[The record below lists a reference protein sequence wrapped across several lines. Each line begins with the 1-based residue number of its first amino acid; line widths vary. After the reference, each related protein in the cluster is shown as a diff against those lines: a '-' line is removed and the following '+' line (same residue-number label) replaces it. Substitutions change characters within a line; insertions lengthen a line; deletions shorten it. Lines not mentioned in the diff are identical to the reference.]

1 MLYEKYEP
9 PVTRSQVSACVPG
22 EPTGDLSHGAHP
34 GEGGGNGRVTVTRT
48 ITETVTIT
56 ETDTETDIEVLEEV
70 GFRSIAGRWSKG
82 DRWEVDEYRCLWEC
96 FMLSCYRENDG
107 SRSWRELLMVEWKRR
122 GGREVLEG
130 TLMVKLNNMV
140 GRNLLPR
147 VELEQIEKRIMK
159 LMTSEGA
166 LVAIKTEEE
175 DEEAFADRTF
185 LEEKI
190 DEVEWKDAGCYRGV
204 ISEVFQEVFGAL

>member
-1 MLYEKYEP
+1 MLYEKYEL

-34 GEGGGNGRVTVTRT
+34 GEGGGNGRVTETRT

-70 GFRSIAGRWSKG
+70 GFSSIAGRWSKG
-82 DRWEVDEYRCLWEC
+82 DRWKVEEHRCLWEC

-107 SRSWRELLMVEWKRR
+107 SRSWRELLMDEWKRR
-122 GGREVLEG
+122 GGREVLEA
-130 TLMVKLNNMV
+130 TLMAKLNKVV

-147 VELEQIEKRIMK
+147 VELERIEKRIMK
-159 LMTSEGA
+159 LMTSQGA

-175 DEEAFADRTF
+175 DEEAFADRTI
-185 LEEKI
+185 LDEMV
-190 DEVEWKDAGCYRGV
+190 DEVEWKETGRYRG
-204 ISEVFQEVFGAL
+204 